1 MTVIS
6 DGSRISID
14 MSQEEQN
21 LVLESQRYS
30 VWNKITSLHSSQKG
44 FLIAMGVN
52 SIFAASMATLEFF
65 APDPPPNKLFP
76 DWFVDSPVVAK
87 NTQKWSFLI
96 SSLIITSVTALCTNV
111 FLKNQQQE
119 ENDITPEMAAV
130 IQSRVVEEIQKL
142 TLETSSL
149 PA

>member
-1 MTVIS
+1 
-6 DGSRISID
+6 
-14 MSQEEQN
+14 
-21 LVLESQRYS
+21 
-30 VWNKITSLHSSQKG
+30 
-44 FLIAMGVN
+44 MGVN
-52 SIFAASMATLEFF
+52 SIFAASIATLEFF